1 MDFNAIIKRVIALV
15 TSPKTEW
22 EKIKNE
28 PMTTAD
34 MFIKYAIIL
43 AAIPAIAGFIGY
55 SVIGISFGFGTVRV
69 PVGTSLV
76 WAILTYILSLAG
88 VFVMALI
95 IDALAPSFGAQ
106 KDMNRSLKVVLFSYT
121 ATWVAGILY
130 IIPSLAILVGLVSLY
145 TLYLLYV
152 GMEILKEPP
161 KEKLMG
167 YFVVSLVVAIVVYFV
182 IGLIVSRVAFGSLYT
197 AGLFR

>member
-34 MFIKYAIIL
+34 MFLKYAVIL
-43 AAIPAIAGFIGY
+43 AAIPAIAGFLGFSLIGLR
-55 SVIGISFGFGTVRV
+55 IGF
-69 PVGTSLV
+69 SLT
-76 WAILTYILSLAG
+76 WAILMYIFSLVG
-88 VFVMALI
+88 VFGMAFI

-106 KDMNRSLKVVLFSYT
+106 KDMNRSLKVVIFSYT
-121 ATWVAGILY
+121 ATWVAGIFF
-130 IIPSLAILVGLVSLY
+130 IIPSLYILVWLVSLY

-161 KEKLMG
+161 KDKLMG
-167 YFVVSLVVAIVVYFV
+167 YFVVSLVVAIAINAV
-182 IGLIVSRVAFGSLYT
+182 IWLIVNRITFGSLYT
-197 AGLFR
+197 VGFFR